1 MQLRHLGGPPP
12 RVLHSVWLLE
22 GCGGPVR
29 ARLAQELRRADRGL
43 PDELHLRTASVRQRG
58 SGLGRALPDQ
68 RAGRRPDH
76 DLRRRQAGPRRALR
90 GGPRRR
96 ARRCTAAHARDRG
109 ERVQH
114 RRRPAQRGQPARGD
128 GVDRGVDGHRAGAC
142 TRALAE
148 GRPALVRQRS
158 ACLRAGNR
166 LAADG
171 LATRGDRTPPRVAGR
186 RAGAGGRRG
195 RLMEAAAPHRTE
207 TMRSAVIS
215 AAGTAVVENV
225 EVPEPAP
232 GQVRVRLEGSGV
244 CGSDLP
250 VWEGRDWFDYP
261 REPGA
266 PGHEG
271 WGVVDALGEGVE
283 SLEIGRRV
291 ASLGSHAY
299 ADYDLVDA
307 ESVIPLPG
315 ELDGTPFPGEPLGC
329 AVNVFRRSAIEP
341 GQLVAVIG
349 AGFLGS
355 VVMQLAL
362 LAGARVIAISRR
374 AAPLE
379 LARELGVE
387 QTLTLDDDPLARIE
401 SMTGG
406 VLCDRVIEAA
416 GKQETLDLAGALT
429 RVRGR
434 LVIAGYHQDGP
445 RTVDMQTWNWR
456 GLDVVNAHERD
467 PAIYVSGVREA
478 ARLVAQGEL
487 DPSPLYTH
495 RFGLED

>member
-68 RAGRRPDH
+68 RAGRRADH

-114 RRRPAQRGQPARGD
+114 RRRPSQRGQPARGD
-128 GVDRGVDGHRAGAC
+128 GVDRGVDGQRAGAC
-142 TRALAE
+142 ARALAE

-171 LATRGDRTPPRVAGR
+171 LATRGDRTPARVAGR

-232 GQVRVRLEGSGV
+232 GQVRARLEGAGV

-261 REPGA
+261 RETGA
-266 PGHEG
+266 PGHEA
-271 WGVVDALGEGVE
+271 WGVVDALGEGVD
-283 SLEIGRRV
+283 SLESGTRV

-299 ADYDLVDA
+299 AEYDVVDA
-307 ESVIPLPG
+307 ESRIPLPP
-315 ELDGTPFPGEPLGC
+315 ELDGSPFPGEPLGC

-341 GQLVAVIG
+341 GQVVAVIG

-362 LAGARVIAISRR
+362 RAGARVIAISRR
-374 AAPLE
+374 TAALDV
-379 LARELGVE
+379 ARDLGAQRVIA
-387 QTLTLDDDPLARIE
+387 LDDDPLA
-401 SMTGG
+401 
-406 VLCDRVIEAA
+406 DRVA
-416 GKQETLDLAGALT
+416 D
-429 RVRGR
+429 RGR
-434 LVIAGYHQDGP
+434 PVRP
-445 RTVDMQTWNWR
+445 R
-456 GLDVVNAHERD
+456 
-467 PAIYVSGVREA
+467 
-478 ARLVAQGEL
+478 
-487 DPSPLYTH
+487 
-495 RFGLED
+495 

>member
-68 RAGRRPDH
+68 RAGRRADH

-96 ARRCTAAHARDRG
+96 ARRCTAAHARGRG

-128 GVDRGVDGHRAGAC
+128 GVDRGVDGQRAGA
-142 TRALAE
+142 RARTLAE

-166 LAADG
+166 LATDG
-171 LATRGDRTPPRVAGR
+171 LATRGNRAPARVAGR
-186 RAGAGGRRG
+186 RAGAGGPRG
-195 RLMEAAAPHRTE
+195 GLMEAAAPHRTE

-250 VWEGRDWFDYP
+250 VWEGREWFDYP
-261 REPGA
+261 REPGST
-266 PGHEG
+266 GHEG
-271 WGVVDALGEGVE
+271 WGRVVPTGAEADAPPAGTRLP
-283 SLEIGRRV
+283 SIWFRT
-291 ASLGSHAY
+291 
-299 ADYDLVDA
+299 DA
-307 ESVIPLPG
+307 ESDVAAADAGVALPR
-315 ELDGTPFPGEPLGC
+315 ELDGRPFPGE
-329 AVNVFRRSAIEP
+329 A
-341 GQLVAVIG
+341 
-349 AGFLGS
+349 
-355 VVMQLAL
+355 
-362 LAGARVIAISRR
+362 
-374 AAPLE
+374 
-379 LARELGVE
+379 
-387 QTLTLDDDPLARIE
+387 
-401 SMTGG
+401 
-406 VLCDRVIEAA
+406 
-416 GKQETLDLAGALT
+416 
-429 RVRGR
+429 
-434 LVIAGYHQDGP
+434 
-445 RTVDMQTWNWR
+445 
-456 GLDVVNAHERD
+456 
-467 PAIYVSGVREA
+467 
-478 ARLVAQGEL
+478 
-487 DPSPLYTH
+487 
-495 RFGLED
+495 